1 CTRSPSYP
9 AAVYTPGPYGM
20 GVRLPMVVISPWSK
34 GGWVNS
40 QVFDH
45 TSLIRFIERRFGSE
59 YPGIMESNI
68 TKWRRAGSGDLT
80 SAFNFASPNDSTVPL
95 PSTVAYIPPDNQ
107 RHPDYVP

>member
-1 CTRSPSYP
+1 MQISCAFFPGSSEYAT
-9 AAVYTPGPYGM
+9 GPYGM
-20 GVRLPMVVISPWSK
+20 GVRVPMVVISPWSK

-68 TKWRRAGSGDLT
+68 TKWRRAVSGDSYVGVQFRL
-80 SAFNFASPNDSTVPL
+80 A
-95 PSTVAYIPPDNQ
+95 Q
-107 RHPDYVP
+107 RRNGAAAKYRRLHPAG

>member
-1 CTRSPSYP
+1 MR
-9 AAVYTPGPYGM
+9 V
-20 GVRLPMVVISPWSK
+20 PMVFISPWSK

-40 QVFDH
+40 QVLDH

-68 TKWRRAGSGDLT
+68 TKWRRAVSGDLT
-80 SAFNFASPNDSTVPL
+80 SAFNFASPNDATVPL

-107 RHPDYVP
+107 KHPDYVPVPPTVQALPYRHKR